1 METLLNYFENWL
13 LETQTL
19 LKKYSIEEISKSKDK
34 VGEKRR
40 LIINHKKKFI
50 FGQISVCEDN
60 NITIEI
66 IKLTVNGEIL
76 FSNYF
81 KSDKLSDI
89 DLILK
94 EYLNEM
100 KN

>member
-40 LIINHKKKFI
+40 LIINHKKKFK

-66 IKLTVNGEIL
+66 INDKNGEIL